1 VILTLNF
8 SRRQLRKRQ
17 TRKLISALLA
27 QGYTLTLAKGGR

>member
-1 VILTLNF
+1 MMLTLTF
-8 SRRQLRKRQ
+8 SRRQMRKRQ